1 MKLQGQC
8 HCGRIKYEMP
18 DEVLHHALCHCSTAV
33 AMQVLRWWAGR
44 WCLPI
49 R

>member
-18 DEVLHHALCHCSTAV
+18 DEVLTMHSVTVRTAV
-33 AMQVLRWWAGR
+33 AMQVDTSRN
-44 WCLPI
+44 PTV
-49 R
+49 